1 MDDLGAAVG
10 AKLWL
15 AALFC
20 FCGAM
25 DKSQCIYRNQECLKY
40 GAEITTIREAR
51 RVRFSQQEETI

>member
-10 AKLWL
+10 AKLRL

-40 GAEITTIREAR
+40 GVEITTIREAR
-51 RVRFSQQEETI
+51 RVRFS